1 MSLLSPTLEA
11 FWAIARK
18 GTVQEASRILGI
30 TQTGVTQRIRS
41 LEKQLATTLFIRSRK
56 GMKLTQEGESLL
68 QYVKLSL
75 ENEGMTLSKIQ
86 KAAFEHNI
94 EIGISGPSSILRSR
108 VIPNLFSEKTKYPRA
123 RFRFDLSDKGDSQE
137 KLKTGQCDLAIL
149 EHHEVTKEMD
159 SRILRAERYKLY
171 VPKIWKKRKLQ
182 DIVENEAII
191 DFDPTDRM
199 TFQYLEKYRLK
210 NKAQPNRH
218 YANNTDA
225 LLSMI
230 ELGAGYSVLSEDFA
244 KEAIKKGEI
253 VDISPDQ
260 YFDYKIA
267 LAWYYRPEMPDYF
280 KAIIKSIS

>member
-11 FWAIARK
+11 FWAIVQK
-18 GTVQEASRILGI
+18 GTVQEASHILGI

-41 LEKQLATTLFIRSRK
+41 LEKQLETTLFIRSRK
-56 GMKLTQEGESLL
+56 GMKLTTEGESLL

-86 KAAFEHNI
+86 KASFEHII
-94 EIGISGPSSILRSR
+94 EIGITGPSSILRSR
-108 VIPNLFSEKTKYPRA
+108 VIPNLLSQKSKYPKV
-123 RFRFDLSDKGDSQE
+123 RFRFELSDKNENQE

-171 VPKIWKKRKLQ
+171 VPKMWKKRKLL

-191 DFDPTDRM
+191 DFDPSDRM

-230 ELGAGYSVLSEDFA
+230 ELGAGYSVLSEEFA
-244 KEAIKKGEI
+244 KDAIKKGEI

-267 LAWYYRPEMPDYF
+267 LAWYHRPEMPEYF
-280 KAIIKSIS
+280 RRLLQAII